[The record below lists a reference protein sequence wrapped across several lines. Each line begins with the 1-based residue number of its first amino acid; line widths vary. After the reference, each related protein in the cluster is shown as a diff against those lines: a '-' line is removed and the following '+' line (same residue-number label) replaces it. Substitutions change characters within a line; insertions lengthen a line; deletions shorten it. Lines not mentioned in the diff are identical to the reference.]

1 MKKMKWIDCQG
12 QKQEFEY
19 SPGLAVSLMDQDI
32 KFEIFEVEDPPAE
45 VVLSDKYDR
54 QICVTRPGSKTY
66 KELIAKGWYII
77 EGLSP
82 DELPYNCDP
91 QL

>member
-1 MKKMKWIDCQG
+1 MKKTRWIDVRG
-12 QKQEFEY
+12 EQECEY
-19 SPGLAVSLMDQDI
+19 SPGLVASLMDQGI
-32 KFEIFEVEDPPAE
+32 EVEIFEIENLPDE

-54 QICVTRPGSKTY
+54 QVCVSRPGTKSFEEKV
-66 KELIAKGWYII
+66 AKGWYII

-82 DELPYNCDP
+82 DNLPWDCDP